1 MELMLIVVDLMLA
14 INWLANHDT
23 LALNIFVLVYDCK
36 NMMEHDWAVFSRHI
50 YREANRCV
58 ANKAVFVKLIGVL
71 LTRQCSN
78 LEEYDQC
85 PSFVVHFILY
95 GIYKTN
101 WDLMDFPMNYWILLC
116 TLYK

>member
-85 PSFVVHFILY
+85 PSFVVHVILY
-95 GIYKTN
+95 GI
-101 WDLMDFPMNYWILLC
+101 
-116 TLYK
+116 

>member
-1 MELMLIVVDLMLA
+1 MELMLIVDLMLA
-14 INWLANHDT
+14 NRDT

-36 NMMEHDWAVFSRHI
+36 NMMEHDWAVFSCHI

-71 LTRQCSN
+71 LTRQCS

-85 PSFVVHFILY
+85 PSFVVHAILY
-95 GIYKTN
+95 GI
-101 WDLMDFPMNYWILLC
+101 
-116 TLYK
+116 